1 MLTFYTSTNVPSAS
15 QGKKPR
21 EERHRTQ
28 EAEDPTIT
36 TKEGSTKTTMKANLK
51 LTTVPQAQVQA
62 ILIAA
67 GR

>member
-36 TKEGSTKTTMKANLK
+36 TKEEGSTKTTMKANLK
-51 LTTVPQAQVQA
+51 LITVPQA